1 MSIMLRRERRR
12 RNLTPLQSHARPLP
26 HFALVER
33 HDLLSHHGR
42 ANENRILVT
51 CDYFLALGIHHSP
64 PPLCY
69 CTIYNNLDEAL
80 NVVRGTQP
88 LNLIIDIE
96 GWPVPTLDILNH
108 LLDLHKRH
116 PGLEISLIT
125 PEKAFSY
132 RRFLQAACLCRLID
146 KHLELKQ
153 LRDALQYRRLPLPA
167 SHRLFKTRE
176 WSVLMLMARGLSLCE
191 IARHQQRPYH
201 RITYRVNC
209 IIALLRLEKRQ
220 QLLSLLQKISATP
233 PGHTSE

>member
-1 MSIMLRRERRR
+1 MSIILRRERRR
-12 RNLTPLQSHARPLP
+12 RNFTSIQSHARSLP

-64 PPLCY
+64 APLCY
-69 CTIYNNLDEAL
+69 CAIYDNLDEAL
-80 NVVRGTQP
+80 NAVCGTQS

-96 GWPVPTLDILNH
+96 GWPIPTLVILNH
-108 LLDLHKRH
+108 LLELHKRH
-116 PGLEISLIT
+116 PSLEISLIT
-125 PEKAFSY
+125 PEKNFSY

-167 SHRLFKTRE
+167 PHRLFKSKE
-176 WSVLMLMARGLSLCE
+176 WSVLLLMARGLSLCE
-191 IARHQQRPYH
+191 IAHHQQRPYH

-209 IIALLRLEKRQ
+209 IISLLRLEKRQ
-220 QLLSLLQKISATP
+220 QLLNLLQKISAIP
-233 PGHTSE
+233 PDYTSE